1 MADQSQPSFSEIMR
15 GVAAGDSIAEQQ
27 LWNAFYEKLLDYIE
41 RRVRLRGTPAGL
53 IDEEAVTASV
63 MESIFKCAKLGR
75 LKNMQDWS
83 ELSSLLFAMA
93 NRKFVDHWRRATAR
107 KAYPG
112 APLNGLPVEN
122 MELAEERLPDLTT
135 VFDEE
140 LSRLMS
146 RLPDALFRDI
156 AVLKLAGY
164 TLAEISE
171 KVQRAVPTVIRK
183 WGHIRRLWADELQ
196 R

>member
-1 MADQSQPSFSEIMR
+1 MMDQLQDSFSEIMR
-15 GVAAGDSIAEQQ
+15 GVASGDSIAEQQ
-27 LWNAFYEKLLDYIE
+27 LWNAFYEKLLEYIE

-53 IDEEAVTASV
+53 IDEELVTVSV

-75 LKNMQDWS
+75 LQNMQDWS
-83 ELSSLLFAMA
+83 EFSSLLFAIA

-112 APLNGLPVEN
+112 APPNGLPVELVQEKMTDVAIIFN
-122 MELAEERLPDLTT
+122 EEIDRLMALLPD
-135 VFDEE
+135 D
-140 LSRLMS
+140 
-146 RLPDALFRDI
+146 LFRDI

-164 TLAEISE
+164 TSTEISE
-171 KVQRAVPTVIRK
+171 KVQRSVPTVTRK